1 LIRFISYFFLK
12 VKIEKNCAR
21 TVTGVPLLPPQQV
34 DRQPARWI
42 HVNLSGTTAE
52 TTTIFMRDDN
62 MYMVGFTNCT
72 GHEYVFSNRKNLMP
86 AATVIPLQD
95 NEDALQVSGGQARCA
110 PSRPFPSI
118 SYSNHF
124 HSQGSTR
131 RILRKIISNDS
142 RGFTVQADRWHG
154 EPGWERQTHIDD
166 LEADRLVLWG
176 KTSYAQKTRRWE
188 DSSQ

>member
-1 LIRFISYFFLK
+1 MRSKY
-12 VKIEKNCAR
+12 
-21 TVTGVPLLPPQQV
+21 QV
-34 DRQPARWI
+34 GK
-42 HVNLSGTTAE
+42 L
-52 TTTIFMRDDN
+52 
-62 MYMVGFTNCT
+62 
-72 GHEYVFSNRKNLMP
+72 
-86 AATVIPLQD
+86 
-95 NEDALQVSGGQARCA
+95 DALQAG
-110 PSRPFPSI
+110 
-118 SYSNHF
+118 
-124 HSQGSTR
+124 R